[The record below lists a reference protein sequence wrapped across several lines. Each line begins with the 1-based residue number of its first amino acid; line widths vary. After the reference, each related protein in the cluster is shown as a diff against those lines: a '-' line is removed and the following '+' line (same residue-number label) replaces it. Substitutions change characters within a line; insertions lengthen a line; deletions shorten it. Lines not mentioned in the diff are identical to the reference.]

1 MKTIVPRRCGDTN
14 FPVREDNCV
23 PSRISVL
30 LLSAHLK
37 VKLNNQRQCASAI
50 KLYSKKRGQPRALQ
64 DIRPP
69 PHRTSQGEMN
79 NQRQSA
85 MRIEKK
91 KRHWYSAQ
99 AWLII
104 IYLKYTEE
112 NLATVLLDIK
122 DQSGP
127 KFLPRFREKFFY
139 FLIFK
144 LRLCR
149 IRIRASK
156 LFGRGSEIFSV
167 GSVSLT

>member
-1 MKTIVPRRCGDTN
+1 M
-14 FPVREDNCV
+14 
-23 PSRISVL
+23 RIRNRTVQY
-30 LLSAHLK
+30 K
-37 VKLNNQRQCASAI
+37 ERTTAS
-50 KLYSKKRGQPRALQ
+50 LQ

-91 KRHWYSAQ
+91 TRHWYSAQ

-156 LFGRGSEIFSV
+156 LFGWGSEIFSV

>member
-1 MKTIVPRRCGDTN
+1 M
-14 FPVREDNCV
+14 
-23 PSRISVL
+23 RIRNRTVQY
-30 LLSAHLK
+30 K
-37 VKLNNQRQCASAI
+37 ERTTAS
-50 KLYSKKRGQPRALQ
+50 LQ

-91 KRHWYSAQ
+91 TRHWYSAQ